1 MSKPDPQKIARLYL
15 EQQVESKGR
24 TKTAGEVR
32 FIKDRSGDKGEWA
45 FGPPGATERD
55 IEDAFEFK
63 RGQLKPLAQT
73 LRSTLMALGHAQ
85 SAAATFTKIKSA
97 RISPDGNLGGKGYIQ
112 KITDMRRQY
121 MNCVEALSALSDTLY
136 DEINAPHWQPGPDLG
151 TREREDVEEIMQD
164 AEEIREDPEG
174 WAEEEEA
181 EMDEENAGQ
190 EKRASRRKTAG
201 VTPVGRDE
209 GVYWFAT
216 DGQWYAVW
224 IWADQ
229 YEGTYEGPFA
239 SEQEV
244 IAFLKRNRISPR
256 DIRQNKRQDRV
267 PTKRQLT
274 ASNLVRNVA
283 DQYIDRRLR

>member
-1 MSKPDPQKIARLYL
+1 MPTPDYRKIAQMYL
-15 EQQVESKGR
+15 ASKEEPTGR
-24 TKTAGEVR
+24 SKTAGEVR

-45 FGPPGATERD
+45 FGPAGASERD
-55 IEDAFEFK
+55 IEEDFAFK
-63 RGQLKPLAQT
+63 PGALKPLATT
-73 LRSTLMALGHAQ
+73 LRATLMALGHAQ
-85 SAAATFTKIKSA
+85 SAASTFTKVKS
-97 RISPDGNLGGKGYIQ
+97 RKVSPDGALGGKGYIQ

-190 EKRASRRKTAG
+190 EKRASRRSKTAASFLVAR
-201 VTPVGRDE
+201 VT
-209 GVYWFAT
+209 
-216 DGQWYAVW
+216 
-224 IWADQ
+224 
-229 YEGTYEGPFA
+229 
-239 SEQEV
+239 
-244 IAFLKRNRISPR
+244 
-256 DIRQNKRQDRV
+256 
-267 PTKRQLT
+267 
-274 ASNLVRNVA
+274 